1 MRKLNN
7 RKVRWIVR
15 EIDQGRSMSS
25 AARVQGVSRVRVWQL
40 YRTYQQTGVVPV
52 LQKYGRKQNVLSKSL
67 VTMVL
72 EAHGQSMLGPV
83 HLEMYIRKKHGT
95 HVPHN
100 TIHRILLEYSLVGE
114 NMKKKRQRKYV
125 RWERDHSMTLWQGD
139 WKELVLPDG
148 RRQWII
154 AFMDDA
160 SRLITCHGIFDNPT
174 TQNTIMVL
182 PWRY

>member
-25 AARVQGVSRVRVWQL
+25 VARVQGVSRVRVWQL

-52 LQKYGRKQNVLSKSL
+52 LQKCGRKQNVLSKSL

-83 HLEMYIRKKHGT
+83 HLEMYIRKET
-95 HVPHN
+95 
-100 TIHRILLEYSLVGE
+100 
-114 NMKKKRQRKYV
+114 
-125 RWERDHSMTLWQGD
+125 W
-139 WKELVLPDG
+139 
-148 RRQWII
+148 
-154 AFMDDA
+154 
-160 SRLITCHGIFDNPT
+160 NPC
-174 TQNTIMVL
+174 
-182 PWRY
+182 PA